1 MQSLKK
7 QLHSL
12 YFIDIDCLYINL
24 VAYFY
29 LKTSRDFMKPFGK
42 LVINL
47 YFLGQRHR

>member
-7 QLHSL
+7 QLHTL
-12 YFIDIDCLYINL
+12 YFIDIDCLSINL

-29 LKTSRDFMKPFGK
+29 LKTSRAFMKTFGK

-47 YFLGQRHR
+47 SFLRQKHR